1 MLRYVFLELGRF
13 RKRIWELETTFDKW
27 MYLLKHMPE
36 MVGIPE
42 IFQTPEFRRLFILAE
57 IGNFTPEEMEE
68 YENSLKNM
76 SDYYNI
82 IDSAEKRARDEGRLE
97 GELRGLEKGRE
108 EGREEGRVEGQ
119 FSKAV
124 EVAAK
129 LIATGMSK
137 AEAASLVGLSEEDLD
152 S

>member
-1 MLRYVFLELGRF
+1 M
-13 RKRIWELETTFDKW
+13 
-27 MYLLKHMPE
+27 
-36 MVGIPE
+36 
-42 IFQTPEFRRLFILAE
+42 FILAE

-108 EGREEGRVEGQ
+108 EGQ

-129 LIATGMSK
+129 LMATGMSK
-137 AEAASLVGLSEEDLD
+137 AEAASLVGLSEEDLE

>member
-1 MLRYVFLELGRF
+1 M
-13 RKRIWELETTFDKW
+13 
-27 MYLLKHMPE
+27 
-36 MVGIPE
+36 
-42 IFQTPEFRRLFILAE
+42 FILAE

-108 EGREEGRVEGQ
+108 EAKRED
-119 FSKAV
+119 AI
-124 EVAAK
+124 K
-129 LIATGMSK
+129 LRKLGVDFRIIAQATGLSVK
-137 AEAASLVGLSEEDLD
+137 DIEAL
-152 S
+152 

>member
-1 MLRYVFLELGRF
+1 M
-13 RKRIWELETTFDKW
+13 
-27 MYLLKHMPE
+27 
-36 MVGIPE
+36 
-42 IFQTPEFRRLFILAE
+42 FILAE

-108 EGREEGRVEGQ
+108 EGREE
-119 FSKAV
+119 
-124 EVAAK
+124 AK
-129 LIATGMSK
+129 REDATKLRELGVDFRIIAQATGLSVK
-137 AEAASLVGLSEEDLD
+137 DIEAL
-152 S
+152 

>member
-1 MLRYVFLELGRF
+1 M
-13 RKRIWELETTFDKW
+13 
-27 MYLLKHMPE
+27 
-36 MVGIPE
+36 
-42 IFQTPEFRRLFILAE
+42 FILAE

-119 FSKAV
+119 FTKAV

-137 AEAASLVGLSEEDLD
+137 AQAASLVGLSEEDLD

>member
-1 MLRYVFLELGRF
+1 MS
-13 RKRIWELETTFDKW
+13 
-27 MYLLKHMPE
+27 
-36 MVGIPE
+36 
-42 IFQTPEFRRLFILAE
+42 ILAE
-57 IGNFTPEEMEE
+57 IGNFTQEEMEE

-108 EGREEGRVEGQ
+108 EGRVEGQ

-137 AEAASLVGLSEEDLD
+137 AQAASLVGLSEEDLD

>member
-1 MLRYVFLELGRF
+1 M
-13 RKRIWELETTFDKW
+13 
-27 MYLLKHMPE
+27 
-36 MVGIPE
+36 
-42 IFQTPEFRRLFILAE
+42 FILAE

-108 EGREEGRVEGQ
+108 EGREE
-119 FSKAV
+119 
-124 EVAAK
+124 AK
-129 LIATGMSK
+129 REDAIKLRELGVDFRIIAQATGLSVK
-137 AEAASLVGLSEEDLD
+137 DIEAL
-152 S
+152 

>member
-1 MLRYVFLELGRF
+1 
-13 RKRIWELETTFDKW
+13 
-27 MYLLKHMPE
+27 
-36 MVGIPE
+36 
-42 IFQTPEFRRLFILAE
+42 
-57 IGNFTPEEMEE
+57 
-68 YENSLKNM
+68 M

-108 EGREEGRVEGQ
+108 EGL

-137 AEAASLVGLSEEDLD
+137 AQAASLVGLSEEDLD

>member
-1 MLRYVFLELGRF
+1 M
-13 RKRIWELETTFDKW
+13 
-27 MYLLKHMPE
+27 
-36 MVGIPE
+36 
-42 IFQTPEFRRLFILAE
+42 PEFRRLFILAE

-97 GELRGLEKGRE
+97 GELRGLEKGR
-108 EGREEGRVEGQ
+108 

-129 LIATGMSK
+129 LMATGMSK
-137 AEAASLVGLSEEDLD
+137 AEAASLVGLSEQDLD

>member
-1 MLRYVFLELGRF
+1 M
-13 RKRIWELETTFDKW
+13 
-27 MYLLKHMPE
+27 
-36 MVGIPE
+36 
-42 IFQTPEFRRLFILAE
+42 PEFRRLFILAE

-108 EGREEGRVEGQ
+108 EGQ
-119 FSKAV
+119 FTKAV

-129 LIATGMSK
+129 LMATGMSK
-137 AEAASLVGLSEEDLD
+137 AEAASLVGLSEQDLD

>member
-1 MLRYVFLELGRF
+1 M
-13 RKRIWELETTFDKW
+13 
-27 MYLLKHMPE
+27 
-36 MVGIPE
+36 
-42 IFQTPEFRRLFILAE
+42 LAE
-57 IGNFTPEEMEE
+57 IDNFTAEE
-68 YENSLKNM
+68 YQQYIESLGNM
-76 SDYYNI
+76 GDYQNI
-82 IDSAEKRARDEGRLE
+82 INTAVEEA
-97 GELRGLEKGRE
+97 ELRGRAMGRE

>member
-1 MLRYVFLELGRF
+1 MFV
-13 RKRIWELETTFDKW
+13 
-27 MYLLKHMPE
+27 
-36 MVGIPE
+36 
-42 IFQTPEFRRLFILAE
+42 LAE

-108 EGREEGRVEGQ
+108 EGREE
-119 FSKAV
+119 
-124 EVAAK
+124 AK
-129 LIATGMSK
+129 REDAIKLRELGVDFRIIAQATGLSVK
-137 AEAASLVGLSEEDLD
+137 DIEAL
-152 S
+152 

>member
-1 MLRYVFLELGRF
+1 
-13 RKRIWELETTFDKW
+13 
-27 MYLLKHMPE
+27 MPE

-82 IDSAEKRARDEGRLE
+82 IDSAEKRARDEGRIE
-97 GELRGLEKGRE
+97 GERRGLEKGRG
-108 EGREEGRVEGQ
+108 EGREE
-119 FSKAV
+119 
-124 EVAAK
+124 AK
-129 LIATGMSK
+129 REDAIKLREHGVDVSRFLFGCHMDCGCYMRMQSSCSTRMIF
-137 AEAASLVGLSEEDLD
+137 LGL
-152 S
+152 

>member
-1 MLRYVFLELGRF
+1 M
-13 RKRIWELETTFDKW
+13 
-27 MYLLKHMPE
+27 
-36 MVGIPE
+36 
-42 IFQTPEFRRLFILAE
+42 FILAE

>member
-1 MLRYVFLELGRF
+1 M
-13 RKRIWELETTFDKW
+13 
-27 MYLLKHMPE
+27 
-36 MVGIPE
+36 
-42 IFQTPEFRRLFILAE
+42 FILAE

-108 EGREEGRVEGQ
+108 KGREEGREEGRVEGQ
-119 FSKAV
+119 FSKAM

-129 LIATGMSK
+129 LVATGMSK